1 MKKVIV
7 LFAIVVFAACSNN
20 KARPDSAIET
30 GREFIRASLDGDFK
44 TAEALLVNDSE
55 NKQLFESYKRFYNKM
70 PQQEKSNYKKASY
83 QINKLDEVND
93 STTVINY
100 SNSYM
105 KKPMDIKV
113 VKTNGLWSVDFKF
126 FE

>member
-20 KARPDSAIET
+20 KVRPDSAIET

-113 VKTNGLWSVDFKF
+113 VKSNGLWSVDFKF